1 VRPET
6 VRFAPAVAVC
16 FGSLKA
22 MSKFSNAPRS
32 ARSHDARFGLLA
44 VAAVLAV
51 AVAVVASPAP
61 AQHAKK
67 DGRGELILTNLP
79 PKGTKAYKDLL
90 GLAGKTAKGQDLGFT
105 KSEMWSMPEPLLDHV
120 IRQGEQIGVKITKL
134 GADWNHI
141 LKAPAAPM
149 PMSGSQE
156 SMLKTM
162 MGAKE
167 TMGVGMMASPN
178 SAVVEYALMKE
189 FDAKTAAG
197 QGPRPT
203 LPSRI
208 IIPLN
213 DRDSITVRRTSV
225 DMRKEGCTWRGE
237 IEGTGE
243 PIILIWW
250 QDGRL
255 TGMFTHRGNMYVL
268 KNMGGEVHAVIE
280 TDPRKMPPDHGAM
293 RARGAAPQQSA
304 DLKDDPL
311 VASGEAATMRTPDRS
326 NIKDRQ
332 DLSGSS
338 GVPKA
343 QAPSQAGKRTQVKIE
358 PMPAA
363 KRRAMAAKKIA
374 IDIMVLYT
382 AKVISNYVDFE
393 KDLIA
398 LTIEEA
404 NESFRNSGLANIKLR
419 LVHSQLIDYDETDGE
434 HFDHLYRMVDG
445 VGPFKAVRKLRD
457 EKRADIVA
465 LIIDDASGCGLST
478 RVAAEADEAFVV
490 AHHSCAA
497 VSHSLTHE
505 IGHIIG
511 ARHDRNLDKSMVP
524 FPYGHG
530 YVNGTKWRDI
540 MSYKDSC
547 GGCPRLS
554 FFSSPTVKIKGE
566 RGGTVDTDNARVI
579 LEQAERVS
587 KFR

>member
-1 VRPET
+1 MSS
-6 VRFAPAVAVC
+6 F
-16 FGSLKA
+16 SLA
-22 MSKFSNAPRS
+22 GRGRYIRLGTFYLTAS
-32 ARSHDARFGLLA
+32 LL
-44 VAAVLAV
+44 
-51 AVAVVASPAP
+51 VASVTAGPPAF
-61 AQHAKK
+61 AQDEKSAE
-67 DGRGELILTNLP
+67 RGELVLTNLP
-79 PKGTKAYKDLL
+79 PKGSKAYKDLL
-90 GLAGKTAKGQDLGFT
+90 ALAGKTAKGQDLTFT
-105 KSEMWSMPEPLLDHV
+105 KSEMWSMPVPRLDEV
-120 IRQGEQIGVKITKL
+120 IRQGEQLGVKISKL
-134 GADWNHI
+134 GADWNHV
-141 LKAPAAPM
+141 LKAPGAPM
-149 PMSGSQE
+149 AMSGTQE
-156 SMLKTM
+156 SMVKSM

-167 TMGVGMMASPN
+167 TMGVGMMATPN

-189 FDAKTAAG
+189 FDVKAAG

-213 DRDSITVRRTSV
+213 DRESVTVRRTSI

-250 QDGRL
+250 ADGRL

-268 KNMGGEVHAVIE
+268 KNMGGEVHAIVE
-280 TDPRKMPPDHGAM
+280 TDPKKMPPDHGAM
-293 RARGAAPQQSA
+293 RSRAAA
-304 DLKDDPL
+304 DVKDDPL
-311 VASGEAATMRTPDRS
+311 VMSGEAATMRPRDRS

-332 DLSGSS
+332 DLIG
-338 GVPKA
+338 GPAQPKA
-343 QAPSQAGKRTQVKIE
+343 FVPPPVATPPQAKIV
-358 PMPAA
+358 PMTAA
-363 KRRAMAAKKIA
+363 KRRELAAKKIT
-374 IDIMVLYT
+374 IDVMVLHT
-382 AKVISNYVDFE
+382 PKVVSKYVDIE

-404 NESFRNSGLANIKLR
+404 NESFRNSGLANIRLR
-419 LVHSQLIDYDETDGE
+419 LVHSQPIDYDESDGE

-445 VGPFKAVRKLRD
+445 AGPFKTVRKLRD

-465 LIIDDASGCGLST
+465 LIVDDASGCGLST
-478 RVAAEADEAFVV
+478 RVAADANEAYVT

-540 MSYKDSC
+540 MSYKESC
-547 GGCPRLS
+547 GGCPRLG

-566 RGGTVDTDNARVI
+566 RAGTVETDNARVI

>member
-1 VRPET
+1 MTSIPCASRGA
-6 VRFAPAVAVC
+6 RARIGC
-16 FGSLKA
+16 FLGAAS
-22 MSKFSNAPRS
+22 
-32 ARSHDARFGLLA
+32 LLA
-44 VAAVLAV
+44 AGLVAG
-51 AVAVVASPAP
+51 SPAI
-61 AQHAKK
+61 AQQAK
-67 DGRGELILTNLP
+67 GVERGELVLTNLP
-79 PKGTKAYKDLL
+79 PKGSKAYKDLIAF
-90 GLAGKTAKGQDLGFT
+90 AGKTAKGQDLTFT
-105 KSEMWSMPEPLLDHV
+105 KSEMWSMPVPLLDDV
-120 IRQGEQIGVKITKL
+120 IRQGERMGVKITKL
-134 GADWNHI
+134 GADWNQI

-149 PMSGSQE
+149 AMSGSQE
-156 SMLKTM
+156 SMMKTM
-162 MGAKE
+162 MAAKE

-208 IIPLN
+208 VIPLN
-213 DRDSITVRRTSV
+213 ASESITVRRTSV

-268 KNMGGEVHAVIE
+268 KNMGGEVHAIVE
-280 TDPRKMPPDHGAM
+280 TDPRKMPPDHGSM
-293 RARGAAPQQSA
+293 RAQGRQQNA
-304 DLKDDPL
+304 DVKDDPL
-311 VASGEAATMRTPDRS
+311 VARGEAALMRPRDRADL
-326 NIKDRQ
+326 KDRQ
-332 DLSGSS
+332 DLIGAAPQPKVL
-338 GVPKA
+338 VP
-343 QAPSQAGKRTQVKIE
+343 APAVTAAPKIV
-358 PMPAA
+358 PIPVA
-363 KRRAMAAKKIA
+363 KRRALAKKRIT
-374 IDIMVLYT
+374 IDVMVLHT
-382 AKVISNYVDFE
+382 ASVASKYVDVE

-404 NESFRNSGLANIKLR
+404 NESFRNSGLGNIRLR
-419 LVHSQLIDYDETDGE
+419 LIHSQPIDYDEADGE

-445 VGPFKAVRKLRD
+445 MGPFKPVRKLRD

-465 LIIDDASGCGLST
+465 LIVDDASGCGLST
-478 RVAAEADEAFVV
+478 RVAADANEAYVV

-511 ARHDRNLDKSMVP
+511 ARHDRNLDKAMTP

-530 YVNGTKWRDI
+530 YVNGTKWRDV
-540 MSYKDSC
+540 MSYKESC
-547 GGCPRLS
+547 GGCPRLP
-554 FFSSPTVKIKGE
+554 FFSSPVIKVRGE
-566 RGGTVDTDNARVI
+566 RAGTLDTDNARVI

>member
-1 VRPET
+1 MSLFSSMARG
-6 VRFAPAVAVC
+6 RCARMGSFAVAT
-16 FGSLKA
+16 A
-22 MSKFSNAPRS
+22 
-32 ARSHDARFGLLA
+32 LLA
-44 VAAVLAV
+44 T
-51 AVAVVASPAP
+51 SPTAGPP
-61 AQHAKK
+61 AYAQEAKG

-79 PKGTKAYKDLL
+79 PKGSKAYKDLL
-90 GLAGKTAKGQDLGFT
+90 ALAGKTAKGQDLTFT
-105 KSEMWSMPEPLLDHV
+105 KSEMWSMPTPRLDQV
-120 IRQGEQIGVKITKL
+120 IRQGAQLGVKVTKL
-134 GADWNHI
+134 GADWNQI
-141 LKAPAAPM
+141 LKTPSAPM
-149 PMSGSQE
+149 AMSGSQE
-156 SMLKTM
+156 SMVKTM

-178 SAVVEYALMKE
+178 SAIVEYALMKN

-208 IIPLN
+208 IVPLN
-213 DRDSITVRRTSV
+213 DKESITVRRTSV
-225 DMRKEGCTWRGE
+225 EMRKEGCTWRGE
-237 IEGTGE
+237 VEGTGE
-243 PIILIWW
+243 TVILIWW

-255 TGMFTHRGNMYVL
+255 TGMFTHRGSMYVL
-268 KNMGGEVHAVIE
+268 KNMGGEVHAIVE

-293 RARGAAPQQSA
+293 RARAATQAPNA

-311 VASGEAATMRTPDRS
+311 VARGEAAMMRPQDRS
-326 NIKDRQ
+326 DLKDRQ
-332 DLSGSS
+332 DLIG
-338 GVPKA
+338 PA
-343 QAPSQAGKRTQVKIE
+343 QAAS
-358 PMPAA
+358 PASNPAAAKVVPISHA
-363 KRRAMAAKKIA
+363 KRRALAGKKIT
-374 IDIMVLYT
+374 IDVMVLYT
-382 AKVISNYVDFE
+382 ANVVSKYVEIE

-419 LVHSQLIDYDETDGE
+419 LVHSQPIDYDETDGE

-445 VGPFKAVRKLRD
+445 TGPFKAVRKLRD

-465 LIIDDASGCGLST
+465 LIVDDASGCGLST
-478 RVAAEADEAFVV
+478 RVAADASEAYVV

-530 YVNGTKWRDI
+530 YVNGTKWRDV
-540 MSYKDSC
+540 MSYKESC
-547 GGCPRLS
+547 GGCPRLP
-554 FFSSPTVKIKGE
+554 FFSSPVVKIKGE
-566 RGGTVDTDNARVI
+566 RGGTIDTDNARVI

-587 KFR
+587 RFR